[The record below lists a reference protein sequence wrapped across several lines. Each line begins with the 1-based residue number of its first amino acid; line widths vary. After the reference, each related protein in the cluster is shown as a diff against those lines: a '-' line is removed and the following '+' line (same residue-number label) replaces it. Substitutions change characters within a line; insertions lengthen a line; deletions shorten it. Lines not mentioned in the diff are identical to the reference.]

1 MTEERLEESDD
12 ESSDVSSTGTQRPAE
27 LTDMNR
33 PSVYD
38 ILMKQHRDAILR
50 IHVLEA
56 ENQKMMD
63 ILKQTVSENQAANPG
78 ELMARTRTGDATSGE
93 SSLAYNVNDLGR
105 NNRTITQLRAQNQT
119 LAAQVSKLRGQ
130 LQKSARVSK
139 PRRRRRSSR
148 NDRSGLFSRL
158 LRTIINLAPGN

>member
-1 MTEERLEESDD
+1 VTEKRLEESDD

-33 PSVYD
+33 PSVD
-38 ILMKQHRDAILR
+38 AILMKQHRNAILR

-56 ENQKMMD
+56 ENQQMMD

-93 SSLAYNVNDLGR
+93 SSPAHNVNELIRDDP
-105 NNRTITQLRAQNQT
+105 NIAQLRIQYQA
-119 LAAQVSKLRGQ
+119 LAGQISRLEDQ
-130 LQKSARVSK
+130 LQELASASKS
-139 PRRRRRSSR
+139 RRRRRNSQYPG
-148 NDRSGLFSRL
+148 SGLLSRL
-158 LRTIINLAPGN
+158 LGKRRSL

>member
-63 ILKQTVSENQAANPG
+63 ILKQTVSENQGANPG

-93 SSLAYNVNDLGR
+93 SSPAHNVNDLGWD
-105 NNRTITQLRAQNQT
+105 NRTITQLRVQNQT
-119 LAAQVSKLRGQ
+119 LAGQMSKLEDR
-130 LQKSARVSK
+130 LQEFVRVGKSG
-139 PRRRRRSSR
+139 RRRRSSR
-148 NDRSGLFSRL
+148 DPGPGLLSRL
-158 LRTIINLAPGN
+158 LRR

>member
-63 ILKQTVSENQAANPG
+63 ILKQTVSENQGDNPG

-93 SSLAYNVNDLGR
+93 SSPAHNVNDLR
-105 NNRTITQLRAQNQT
+105 IDDPNITQLRIQYQA
-119 LAAQVSKLRGQ
+119 LAGQISRLEDQ
-130 LQKSARVSK
+130 LQELASTSKS
-139 PRRRRRSSR
+139 RRRRRSSR
-148 NDRSGLFSRL
+148 DPEPGLLSRL
-158 LRTIINLAPGN
+158 LRR